1 MYKRWRVYS
10 TFLTGFLIGLAYA
23 LLLSNPL
30 SLDAV
35 STQDGAGH
43 FGLEEWQ
50 TLVLVFSGIFGGVI
64 YAIVIDGTVE
74 MPRYVANQG
83 ALFKAGLFG
92 DILLGIAGAF
102 VLELLLPSE
111 LSGFAS
117 EGLSPETFNGTAIA
131 ATGILG
137 GYGGRAILKFSL
149 ERFFQ
154 YAGALDETRAEARI
168 EKHRVPEEGSF
179 ESSGKFS
186 EVAVEDTSAGASD
199 QALSLI
205 DQIDNHIRDGL
216 SEREWVRLNQ
226 QLQSASTAVRQ
237 EVFAALVDLQQI
249 AVGKKLTSAQLQRMI
264 PLWEGLIA
272 LEPDSHRYY
281 AQLALVYKDLEPP
294 DYGRALA
301 ASNSAIA
308 HRGPLA
314 IGQPW
319 QYELQRAAVNIQQ
332 MQAQSTHFDLN
343 FDLATPQQEAI
354 LADLLAIK
362 EVYNLDSILRVANA
376 QQIPGPVLNW
386 LRHNQT
392 LLAKREET
400 RSLITSLRPIL
411 QGSPL
416 RPAGARSSPV
426 VQAPE
431 VGPEADPEKKR
442 AASLETSPPNA
453 EKMPATVASS
463 SVLPDNPQGILFP
476 QIYSALGRCYD
487 ILQLDP
493 FNISGS
499 AKTTGVFNFYP
510 GEAFPA
516 MDEGETIWIP
526 RSTRYIP
533 GSKGS
538 LRASTQTSILYTER
552 DVQKLFA
559 STLGG
564 VAMQLLGTVLPFS
577 LSASYGTFRQE
588 RKIEK
593 SVYAFTKAE
602 YVDYALKIPWE
613 SAQGLHLN
621 EMFRDVV
628 AQLPLTATDDYFNL
642 IENFGTHVSTQVEF
656 GGLVHHRFRLSQS
669 VYAEATERGANVAI
683 EAQKIFQ
690 AKYANE
696 RQSSTFQEIADSSEA
711 LDFCGGVAKENI
723 HDWFDTIKGD
733 PAPIHLDLMPLYELL
748 DQTFFPQDDQILT
761 KRSLLAEATQR
772 YLEQNSQT
780 LTWELWPSVAVGG
793 NGGEGFFDID
803 LAPNLIEANQ
813 ARFGNSRVTEVRV
826 WIKNW
831 IERVQIVL
839 EGDTAPLSGHGS
851 EEGDLKILRLD
862 PGDYITAAYVRP
874 GSPRK
879 IVVDRGTYVGSLSL
893 HTHQGKVWTVGI
905 PNSRAIAL
913 DIPEGYQVI
922 GFHGRCGKYIDKL
935 GVISM
940 PIPAP
945 ADNQA
950 HKTLGEVGT

>member
-30 SLDAV
+30 SLNVV
-35 STQDGAGH
+35 STQDGAGQ

-64 YAIVIDGTVE
+64 YAIVVDGKVE

-154 YAGALDETRAEARI
+154 YTGALDETRAEARI
-168 EKHRVPEEGSF
+168 EARIEKHRVPEDGSF

-186 EVAVEDTSAGASD
+186 EVAVADTSAGASD

-205 DQIDNHIRDGL
+205 DQIDNYIRDGL
-216 SEREWVRLNQ
+216 SEREWVGLNQ
-226 QLQSASTAVRQ
+226 QLKTASTAVRQ

-249 AVGKKLTSAQLQRMI
+249 AAEKKLTSAQLQRMI

-301 ASNSAIA
+301 DLDRAIA

-314 IGQPW
+314 IGLPW

-332 MQAQSTHFDLN
+332 VQAQSTHFDLN
-343 FDLATPQQEAI
+343 FDLAAPQQEAI

-362 EVYNLDSILRVANA
+362 KVYNLDSILRVANA

-386 LRHNQT
+386 LRHNQA
-392 LLAKREET
+392 LLAKQET
-400 RSLITSLRPIL
+400 RSLIDSLRPIL
-411 QGSPL
+411 QGSSL
-416 RPAGARSSPV
+416 RPAGASASPV
-426 VQAPE
+426 VQAPDATLE
-431 VGPEADPEKKR
+431 ARPEANPAEKTEENLE
-442 AASLETSPPNA
+442 ASLKTSSPNV
-453 EKMPATVASS
+453 EQVPAPVASS
-463 SVLPDNPQGILFP
+463 SIIPNNPRNVLFP
-476 QIYSALGRCYD
+476 EIYSALGRGYN

-499 AKTTGVFNFYP
+499 AKTTDVFTFYP

-516 MDEGETIWIP
+516 MDEGETLWVP
-526 RSTRYIP
+526 RGTRYIP

-552 DVQKLFA
+552 DVQRLFA

-564 VAMQLLGTVLPFS
+564 VAMQILGAVLPFS
-577 LSASYGTFRQE
+577 LSASYRTFKQE

-593 SVYAFTKAE
+593 SIYAFTKAE
-602 YVDYALKIPWE
+602 YVDYTLEIPRE

-621 EMFRDVV
+621 GMFRDAV
-628 AQLPLTATDDYFNL
+628 AQLPLTATYDYLDL
-642 IENFGTHVSTQVEF
+642 IDNFGTHVSTQVEF

-669 VYAEATERGANVAI
+669 VYAAATERGANVAI

-696 RQSSTFQEIADSSEA
+696 QQSSTFQEIADSSEA
-711 LDFCGGVAKENI
+711 LDFCGGIAKENI

-733 PAPIHLDLMPLYELL
+733 PAPIHLDLMLLYELL
-748 DQTFFPQDDQILT
+748 DQTFFPQDNQILT

-780 LTWELWPSVAVGG
+780 LAWELWPSVAVGG
-793 NGGEGFFDID
+793 NGGEGFCDID

-813 ARFGNSRVTEVRV
+813 ARFERAQVTEVRV

-839 EGDTAPLSGHGS
+839 EGDTAPLPGHGS
-851 EEGDLKILRLD
+851 EEGDLKVLRLD
-862 PGDYITAAYVRP
+862 PGDYITAAYVMP
-874 GSPRK
+874 GSPQK

-905 PNSRAIAL
+905 PDSRAIAL
-913 DIPEGYQVI
+913 DIPEGYQAI

-945 ADNQA
+945 AEN
-950 HKTLGEVGT
+950 

>member
-10 TFLTGFLIGLAYA
+10 TFLTAFLIGLAYA

-30 SLDAV
+30 SLEVANPLN
-35 STQDGAGH
+35 GANQ

-50 TLVLVFSGIFGGVI
+50 TLVLTFSGILGGVI
-64 YAIVIDGTVE
+64 YTIVINGKVE
-74 MPRYVANQG
+74 MPCYVANQG
-83 ALFKAGLFG
+83 ALFSAGLFG

-102 VLELLLPSE
+102 VLELLLPAE
-111 LSGFAS
+111 LSGFVAS
-117 EGLSPETFNGTAIA
+117 EGLSPATFNGTAIA

-137 GYGGRAILKFSL
+137 GYGGRAVLKFSL

-154 YAGALDETRAEARI
+154 YAGVLDETRAEARI
-168 EKHRVPEEGSF
+168 EKNRVSEGGSF

-186 EVAVEDTSAGASD
+186 EVAVEDTSAGSSD

-205 DQIDNHIRDGL
+205 EQIDYYIQDGL
-216 SEREWVRLNQ
+216 GEREWAILTQ
-226 QLQSASTAVRQ
+226 QLQAASAAVRQ
-237 EVFAALVDLQQI
+237 EVFTALVDLRQI
-249 AVGKKLTSAQLQRMI
+249 VAKEKLTSAQLQRMI
-264 PLWEGLIA
+264 PLWEKLTA
-272 LEPDSHRYY
+272 LEPNSHRYY
-281 AQLALVYKDLEPP
+281 FQIASIQADLEPP
-294 DYGRALA
+294 NYAEALGALDRA
-301 ASNSAIA
+301 II
-308 HRGPLA
+308 HRGSLT
-314 IGQPW
+314 IGLPW

-332 MQAQSTHFDLN
+332 AQAQSTHFDLN

-354 LADLLAIK
+354 LADLLAIAK
-362 EVYNLDSILRVANA
+362 VYNLDSILRVANA

-386 LRHNQT
+386 LRHNQA
-392 LLAKREET
+392 LLAKQAET

-416 RPAGARSSPV
+416 RPAGTSSAPV
-426 VQAPE
+426 VQTPT
-431 VGPEADPEKKR
+431 ADPEEKLKEKSE
-442 AASLETSPPNA
+442 ANLEPSMPNA
-453 EKMPATVASS
+453 EKVPAPLASS
-463 SVLPDNPQGILFP
+463 SVVPDNPRGILFP

-526 RSTRYIP
+526 RGTRYIP
-533 GSKGS
+533 GSRGS
-538 LRASTQTSILYTER
+538 LQASTQTSILYTER

-564 VAMQLLGTVLPFS
+564 VAMQLLGAVLPFS
-577 LSASYGTFRQE
+577 LSASYRTFRQE
-588 RKIEK
+588 RKTEK
-593 SVYAFTKAE
+593 SIYAFTKAE
-602 YVDYALKIPWE
+602 YVHYALKIPWE
-613 SAQGLHLN
+613 SAPGLHLN
-621 EMFRDVV
+621 EMFRDAV

-669 VYAEATERGANVAI
+669 VYAAATERGANVAI

-696 RQSSTFQEIADSSEA
+696 QKSSTFQEIADSSDA
-711 LDFCGGVAKENI
+711 LDFCGGIAKANI

-733 PAPIHLDLMPLYELL
+733 PAPIHLALMPLHELL
-748 DQTFFPQDDQILT
+748 DKIFFSQDAQILT

-772 YLEQNSQT
+772 YLGQNSQT
-780 LTWELWPSVAVGG
+780 IAWELWPSVAVGG
-793 NGGEGFFDID
+793 NGGEEFCDID
-803 LAPNLIEANQ
+803 LTPNLIEANQ
-813 ARFGNSRVTEVRV
+813 ARLETAQITEVRV

-831 IERVQIVL
+831 IERVQTVL
-839 EGDTAPLSGHGS
+839 EGDVAPLPGHGS

-862 PGDYITAAYVRP
+862 PGDYITAAYVMP
-874 GSPRK
+874 GSPQK
-879 IVVDRGTYVGSLSL
+879 IVVDRGTYVGSLKL

-905 PNSRAIAL
+905 PDSRAISL

-940 PIPAP
+940 PVPAQVE
-945 ADNQA
+945 N
-950 HKTLGEVGT
+950 